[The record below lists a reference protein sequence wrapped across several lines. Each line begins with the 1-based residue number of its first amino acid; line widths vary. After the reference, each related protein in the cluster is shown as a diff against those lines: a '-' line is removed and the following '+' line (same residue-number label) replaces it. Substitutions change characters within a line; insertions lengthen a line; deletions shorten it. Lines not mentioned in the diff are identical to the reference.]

1 MHVIINRIHFGN
13 FRFLVELEAGDKTE
27 QGQITL
33 WVEEKIDVGTLPLSD
48 FTLEQLLYAVR
59 EPLRG
64 RLHTQ
69 LEAQRERLRQGFAEK
84 SEVSQSSEKKR
95 GKERGRMKNT
105 VDDLRRQQEKTLL
118 QFEHNLRQDQL
129 LALDR
134 TAYNLEILQAESHIF
149 GEMQFLNHFKDG
161 EVDDEFLRQ
170 SCFQFAFDPKR
181 RAQMLEE
188 AGKQPQPAR
197 QVFG

>member
-1 MHVIINRIHFGN
+1 MHAIINRIHFGN
-13 FRFLVELEAGDKTE
+13 FRFLVELEARDETE
-27 QGQITL
+27 PGQITL
-33 WVEEKIDVGTLPLSD
+33 WVEEKIDVSTLPLSE

-59 EPLRG
+59 EPSRG

-69 LEAQRERLRQGFAEK
+69 LEAQREKLRQGRSEK
-84 SEVSQSSEKKR
+84 SEIPPEKKR
-95 GKERGRMKNT
+95 SKGRVKNT
-105 VDDLRRQQEKTLL
+105 VSDLRRQQGKTLL
-118 QFEHNLRQDQL
+118 QFEHDFRQNQL

-149 GEMQFLNHFKDG
+149 GETRFLHHFKDG
-161 EVDDEFLRQ
+161 EIDDSTLRQ
-170 SCFQFAFDPKR
+170 RCFQFAFDSER

-197 QVFG
+197 QIFG